1 MTDFGID
8 AVPRRTVRTFFWVL
22 SLALGM
28 LHAWAG
34 ASSNS
39 MNPDGVAYLDIG
51 EAYLRGDWSEAINP
65 YWSPLYSW
73 LLALVIR
80 VFNPSINWEFAV
92 VHIVNFFIYVV
103 ALICFEN
110 FWVRLMPSHRN
121 GAARNGNCTWPDWAW
136 LALGYTFFLYVTL
149 NLIKI
154 WTVTPDMLVAACVF
168 FAAGLIVRIRRGAAT
183 WLTFALLGTVLG
195 VGYLAKTAMFPLSF
209 LFLAASL
216 FSPGN
221 LRRGARLTPVA
232 LAFFLLIAGPYI
244 AVLSSVKGSFTY
256 GDTGKLMYAWHVN
269 SVPHPHWQ
277 GEIVG
282 AGTPRHPSI
291 KVFHSPPIYEFAEPI
306 GGTYPISYNPVY
318 WYEGVMPHFD
328 LAGQMKVLLSSSD
341 YYFDLFVREQGGLIV
356 GLLIVFLSMIRARS
370 INLHDLLRESSLA
383 VLALLALGMYALV
396 HVQTRYIG
404 AFVVLLW
411 ADLLAAVR
419 LPANIENRSLLA
431 FVGAI
436 MLSVNVI
443 NIVAFNVDG
452 ARNLVGMPKA
462 NPVSSLVKA
471 GPRTRAVEVA
481 EELHRLGLRSGDKV
495 AVIGYGFTSFWARL
509 ARVQIVAEMFDW
521 EADPFWLGGAAF
533 QAEVFKAFAASGARA
548 IVAER
553 VPNYVVPSNGWI
565 QVGSSNYYVYMLA

>member
-1 MTDFGID
+1 
-8 AVPRRTVRTFFWVL
+8 
-22 SLALGM
+22 
-28 LHAWAG
+28 
-34 ASSNS
+34 
-39 MNPDGVAYLDIG
+39 
-51 EAYLRGDWSEAINP
+51 
-65 YWSPLYSW
+65 
-73 LLALVIR
+73 
-80 VFNPSINWEFAV
+80 
-92 VHIVNFFIYVV
+92 
-103 ALICFEN
+103 
-110 FWVRLMPSHRN
+110 
-121 GAARNGNCTWPDWAW
+121 
-136 LALGYTFFLYVTL
+136 
-149 NLIKI
+149 
-154 WTVTPDMLVAACVF
+154 
-168 FAAGLIVRIRRGAAT
+168 
-183 WLTFALLGTVLG
+183 
-195 VGYLAKTAMFPLSF
+195 
-209 LFLAASL
+209 
-216 FSPGN
+216 
-221 LRRGARLTPVA
+221 
-232 LAFFLLIAGPYI
+232 
-244 AVLSSVKGSFTY
+244 
-256 GDTGKLMYAWHVN
+256 MYAWHVN

-356 GLLIVFLSMIRARS
+356 ALLIVFFTMIRARS
-370 INLHDLLRESSLA
+370 INLHDLLRESSLT
-383 VLALLALGMYALV
+383 VLASFALGMYALV

-462 NPVSSLVKA
+462 NPVNSSVKA
-471 GPRTRAVEVA
+471 GPRSRAVEVA